1 MKTDKASLGRPSH
14 THDVLGLAAIVV
26 LCLAVAVIGG
36 AVTNTTVNSWYP
48 TLRKPSFNPP
58 DWVFAPV
65 WTALYIAMAVAAW
78 RVWRRHGLRGAPF
91 AMTLFA
97 LQLALNLSWSIL
109 FFGFRQIGPALV
121 EIGFLLAGI
130 LATAVA
136 FWARDRFAA
145 CLLVPYAAWVS
156 FATVLNAALWWLN

>member
-1 MKTDKASLGRPSH
+1 MKTDKASLVRPSR
-14 THDVLGLAAIVV
+14 TREVSALTAFVV
-26 LCLAVAVIGG
+26 LCLAVGAIGG
-36 AVTNTTVNSWYP
+36 AVTNTTVKSWYQ
-48 TLRKPSFNPP
+48 TLRKPYFNPP

-97 LQLALNLSWSIL
+97 LQLALNLCWSIL
-109 FFGFRQIGPALV
+109 FFDFRQIGLALV
-121 EIGFLLAGI
+121 EIGLLLAGI
-130 LATAVA
+130 LATALA
-136 FWARDRFAA
+136 FWVKDRFAA

-156 FATVLNAALWWLN
+156 FATLLNAALWWLN